1 MLEQK
6 PTPPPTALIVR
17 VEEAET
23 DEIWS
28 IVQSKEPQRWLWH
41 ALDSQ
46 TGSLLAY
53 VLEPLG
59 DRWVQYGFGD

>member
-1 MLEQK
+1 
-6 PTPPPTALIVR
+6 VR